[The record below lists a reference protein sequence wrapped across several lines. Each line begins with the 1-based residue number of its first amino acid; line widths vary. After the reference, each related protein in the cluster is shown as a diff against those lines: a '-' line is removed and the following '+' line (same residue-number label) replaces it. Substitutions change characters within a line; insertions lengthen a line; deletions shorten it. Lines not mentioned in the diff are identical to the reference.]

1 MINLN
6 LLTQYLSQTK
16 VLIFLFL
23 MFFINLVWFQ
33 TLPFDTRLYMLDT
46 YFAFNDDD
54 IVRIID
60 AIGDSGRSAYVNAM
74 YTIDLAFPI
83 IYTFLSLGLMRKLLA
98 SELLYL
104 LAISVF
110 IADIFQNIQ
119 TAIIMTYSSV
129 NEIPSGQIV
138 LASFTNQ
145 LKWSLALL
153 MISIIVILTS
163 KKVIF
168 KR

>member
-16 VLIFLFL
+16 VLVFLL
-23 MFFINLVWFQ
+23 IMFFLNLVWFQ

-46 YFAFNDDD
+46 YFAFNQED
-54 IVRIID
+54 ISRIID
-60 AIGDSGRSAYVNAM
+60 TIGDSGRSAYITAM

-83 IYTFLSLGLMRKLLA
+83 IYTLLSLGVMNKLHT

-104 LAISVF
+104 LP
-110 IADIFQNIQ
+110 IALFTTDIVQNIQ
-119 TAIIMTYSSV
+119 TAIIMTYSSA
-129 NEIPSGQIV
+129 NDIYIEQIV

-145 LKWSLALL
+145 LKWSLAFL
-153 MISIIVILTS
+153 MISIIVILTL
-163 KKVIF
+163 KKIIF

>member
-6 LLTQYLSQTK
+6 SLTQYLSQTK
-16 VLIFLFL
+16 VLIFLTI
-23 MFFINLVWFQ
+23 MFFVNLAWFQ

-46 YFAFNDDD
+46 YFAFNHED
-54 IVRIID
+54 IVRIVE
-60 AIGDSGRSAYVNAM
+60 AIGDSGRSAYVKAM

-83 IYTFLSLGLMRKLLA
+83 IYTLLSLGVMNKLYT

-104 LAISVF
+104 LPIVLF
-110 IADIFQNIQ
+110 TTDILQNIQ
-119 TAIIMTYSSV
+119 TAILMTYSSA
-129 NEIPSGQIV
+129 NDIYIEQIV

-145 LKWSLALL
+145 LKWSLAFL
-153 MISIIVILTS
+153 MISIIVILTL
-163 KKVIF
+163 KKIIF

>member
-6 LLTQYLSQTK
+6 SLTQYLSQTK
-16 VLIFLFL
+16 VLIFLFI
-23 MFFINLVWFQ
+23 MFFINLAWFQ

-46 YFAFNDDD
+46 YFAFNHKD
-54 IVRIID
+54 IAKIIE
-60 AIGDSGRSAYVNAM
+60 AIGDSGRSAYITAM

-83 IYTFLSLGLMRKLLA
+83 IYTCLSLGVLHKLST

-104 LAISVF
+104 LP
-110 IADIFQNIQ
+110 IALFTTDIVQNIQ

-129 NEIPSGQIV
+129 SDISSGQIV

-145 LKWSLALL
+145 LKWSLAFI
-153 MISIIVILTS
+153 MISIIAILILQ
-163 KKVIF
+163 KLIF

>member
-1 MINLN
+1 MINSNSLI
-6 LLTQYLSQTK
+6 QYLSQTK

-145 LKWSLALL
+145 LKWSLAFL
-153 MISIIVILTS
+153 MISIIVILTL
-163 KKVIF
+163 KNLIF

>member
-6 LLTQYLSQTK
+6 SLTQYLSQTK
-16 VLIFLFL
+16 VLIFLTI
-23 MFFINLVWFQ
+23 MFFVNLAWFQ

-46 YFAFNDDD
+46 YFAFNHED
-54 IVRIID
+54 IARIIEV
-60 AIGDSGRSAYVNAM
+60 IGDKGRSAYVTAM

-83 IYTFLSLGLMRKLLA
+83 IYTCLSLGVMHKLRT

-104 LAISVF
+104 LP
-110 IADIFQNIQ
+110 IALFTSDIVQNIQ
-119 TAIIMTYSSV
+119 TAIIMNHSSV
-129 NEIPSGQIV
+129 SDILNGQIV

-145 LKWSLALL
+145 LKWSLAFI
-153 MISIIVILTS
+153 MISLIGILTL
-163 KKVIF
+163 KNLIF

>member
-16 VLIFLFL
+16 VLVFLFI
-23 MFFINLVWFQ
+23 MFFINLAWFQ

-46 YFAFNDDD
+46 YFSFNYED
-54 IVRIID
+54 IARIIE
-60 AIGDSGRSAYVNAM
+60 AIGESGRAAYVKAM
-74 YTIDLAFPI
+74 YTIDLAFPV
-83 IYTFLSLGLMRKLLA
+83 IYTSLSLGIMNKLRI
-98 SELLYL
+98 SELFYL
-104 LAISVF
+104 LPISLF
-110 IADIFQNIQ
+110 TADIFQNIQ
-119 TAIIMTYSSV
+119 TAIIMTQSPVNDISS
-129 NEIPSGQIV
+129 ELII

-145 LKWSLALL
+145 LKWSLAFL
-153 MISIIVILTS
+153 MISIIIILTF

>member
-1 MINLN
+1 MLNLN

-16 VLIFLFL
+16 VLVFLFI
-23 MFFINLVWFQ
+23 MFFINLAWFQ

-46 YFAFNDDD
+46 YFSFNYEDKA
-54 IVRIID
+54 RIIE
-60 AIGDSGRSAYVNAM
+60 AIGESGRSAYVKAM

-83 IYTFLSLGLMRKLLA
+83 IYTSLSLGIMNKLRI
-98 SELLYL
+98 SELFYL
-104 LAISVF
+104 LPISLF
-110 IADIFQNIQ
+110 TADIFQNIQ
-119 TAIIMTYSSV
+119 TAIIMTQSSV
-129 NEIPSGQIV
+129 NDISSELII

-145 LKWSLALL
+145 LKWSLAFL
-153 MISIIVILTS
+153 MISIIIILTF